1 MKKILFIIFLCFIL
15 AGCNS
20 SKIYIKY
27 DDIIE
32 IQYNDLVIMDG
43 DYKNIIDIVNNINF
57 NDKEITGNFNNT
69 LLIKTNN
76 DIYRISISDNYYL
89 KYENNDK
96 ILYSSESKN
105 IKQLLN
111 TLTSIKE
118 KYINQQ
124 FYTIEYETNYEINND
139 DFLIKLDNQNNVF
152 IITTSLPINN
162 LRINDIEYI
171 DDNYNDINL
180 IYNNNDVVTNKIIIR
195 KTINKENPNFR
206 ISFTTPYNYVVSII
220 PIYDKNNNKVNYIT
234 EFNIKKSP

>member
-1 MKKILFIIFLCFIL
+1 
-15 AGCNS
+15 
-20 SKIYIKY
+20 
-27 DDIIE
+27 
-32 IQYNDLVIMDG
+32 MDG

-96 ILYSSESKN
+96 ILYSSESEN

-162 LRINDIEYI
+162 LRINDI
-171 DDNYNDINL
+171 
-180 IYNNNDVVTNKIIIR
+180 
-195 KTINKENPNFR
+195 
-206 ISFTTPYNYVVSII
+206 
-220 PIYDKNNNKVNYIT
+220 
-234 EFNIKKSP
+234 

>member
-1 MKKILFIIFLCFIL
+1 
-15 AGCNS
+15 
-20 SKIYIKY
+20 
-27 DDIIE
+27 
-32 IQYNDLVIMDG
+32 MDG

-96 ILYSSESKN
+96 ILYSSESEN

-139 DFLIKLDNQNNVF
+139 DFLIKLDNQNNIF